1 MPEYWISVLVV
12 TGINI
17 IAVLGVTLL
26 LGFTGLF
33 TWGHAAYMAV
43 GGYVSALM
51 TLKLHTPFFIS
62 LTSGTIA
69 AILMAIPI
77 GFPTLR
83 LRGDYFIVGT
93 LGASEVTIL
102 LIENLHWITGGAR
115 GLPGI
120 PIKTTPLLTLI
131 LVLLS
136 LWIVRNYVKY
146 RHGRNCIAIREN
158 ELAAACIGINTFRTK
173 MEVLMISAGLGGLA
187 GGLLAHYVGM
197 LHPRMFGIWRSTD
210 LTIMVILGGLGSIT
224 GSLVSTVLL
233 TILPEFLRFTAE
245 WRMVVYGLAVTFVML
260 FRPQGLLGYRE
271 LSMDTLK
278 SFRRRKGFSSSS
290 TQS

>member
-1 MPEYWISVLVV
+1 LPEYWISVLVI

-33 TWGHAAYMAV
+33 TWGHAAYMGV
-43 GGYVSALM
+43 GGYVAALM
-51 TLKLHTPFFIS
+51 TLRLHTPFFLS
-62 LTSGTIA
+62 LAGGIA
-69 AILMAIPI
+69 AAVLVAVPI
-77 GFPTLR
+77 GYPTLK

-93 LGASEVTIL
+93 LGASEVVIL
-102 LIENLHWITGGAR
+102 LIENLHWITGGSR

-120 PIKTTPLLTLI
+120 PIKTTPLLTLVMVAFSI
-131 LVLLS
+131 
-136 LWIVRNYVKY
+136 WMVRNYVKY

-158 ELAAACIGINTFRTK
+158 ELAAACIGINTFRYK
-173 MEVLMISAGLGGLA
+173 MEVLIISAALAGLS
-187 GGLLAHYVGM
+187 GGLLAHYVGL

-224 GSLVSTVLL
+224 GSVVATVLL

-245 WRMVVYGLAVTFVML
+245 WRLVVYGLAVTFVMI

-271 LSMDTLK
+271 MSTQTLR
-278 SFRRRKGFSSSS
+278 SFYRRKGLSSS
-290 TQS
+290 T